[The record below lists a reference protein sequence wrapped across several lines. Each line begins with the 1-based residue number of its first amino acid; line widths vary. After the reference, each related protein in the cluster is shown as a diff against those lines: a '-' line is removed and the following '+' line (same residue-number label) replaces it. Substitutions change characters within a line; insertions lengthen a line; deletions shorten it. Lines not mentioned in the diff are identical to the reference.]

1 MKPEVAMALE
11 LYPFQQ
17 RSQVPL
23 CQNIVKPIIPIKLE
37 KPTAEDFTVDNTES
51 PRVPSEL

>member
-1 MKPEVAMALE
+1 MALE